1 MRQRDLRLWDSQS
14 AEAIIVR
21 ESRPENLTQLRQ
33 VMASLVSD
41 LSDASDKSDK
51 NTIKKEVAANTMI
64 CLINQETYLLG
75 RQVARLANDFEN
87 EGGFTE
93 RLYKIR
99 SEKRKK

>member
-1 MRQRDLRLWDSQS
+1 M
-14 AEAIIVR
+14 
-21 ESRPENLTQLRQ
+21 
-33 VMASLVSD
+33 VSD
-41 LSDASDKSDK
+41 LSDQSDK
-51 NTIKKEVAANTMI
+51 NTIKQEVAANTMI

-75 RQVARLANDFEN
+75 RQVARLAHDFEN